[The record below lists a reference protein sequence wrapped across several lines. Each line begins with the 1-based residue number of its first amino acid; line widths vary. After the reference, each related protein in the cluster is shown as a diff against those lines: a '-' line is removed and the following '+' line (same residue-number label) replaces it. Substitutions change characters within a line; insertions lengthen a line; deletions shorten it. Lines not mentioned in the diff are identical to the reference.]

1 MFVLA
6 EPAVTLRATL
16 TPNPVEEAVWPDP
29 VRAPVAELHRWVS
42 STWWDTPFLS
52 DAVRVA
58 SPVMAE
64 LADRVCGGEDLP
76 PERIRRCTASLM
88 RYLLR
93 ARLRPTPFGL
103 FAGVAPAAVG
113 AATRVVWGQDH
124 QVVARPDARWLSA
137 YSARIGARAHPDLRV
152 VRASTLHL
160 SGNRLVRSWLPGA
173 APDEAA
179 PVSVR
184 HTPAT
189 ALVLHLAR
197 VPRPLGELEE
207 ALCQAFTSAPRETVS
222 ATLALLLQHRILI
235 SAAHPPMTE
244 SDPLG
249 CLLER
254 VPDQEQTA
262 VQAHQALSR
271 HNSTHHAAE
280 HTGLRERAL
289 RHLAEADPK
298 HARLAVDTRLDAQIT
313 LSSSVVEEVQKAA
326 STLLAWAPHRTGS
339 PAWIDYHQ
347 RCLERYGP
355 GALIALTD
363 LVGPTGVGW
372 PAGYRG
378 SSLPAPEQHGP
389 TARDHTLTQAA
400 HTAALAGETEVDLLS
415 LPQPGQEH
423 ETPAPPHLE
432 VRAQIQAPT
441 PQAVDAGEMTLW
453 LTGVS
458 RAVGVLT
465 GRFFHL
471 DGIAAGGYENLPTLT
486 EGAVPVQ
493 LSAPPLVDSAHNIA
507 RTTSV
512 LPHLLAIDEH
522 PPPATSGGL
531 QVFGI
536 DDVSVRV
543 DPDHLRLQRHSTGQ
557 IIEPHLFSALEP
569 RWHAHPLVR
578 LCHELPRARI
588 APHLA
593 FAWPTSTDTW
603 THLPRVR
610 AANAVLSPALWR
622 MGADDIAAPD
632 TGASDWCAALRG
644 LQRQRR
650 IPDHI
655 QVMEGETYLALD
667 LSQAAHQGLLRTHL
681 ERRARQTPAIL
692 IEAPPPDAFA
702 WCQGRAHEVVVPLA
716 STQAPV
722 RAPRLSL
729 ASTPPAVHLPGAD
742 TWTSA
747 HLYCDADLH
756 SRLLTDHT
764 PQLWKRWGS
773 EPAWWVVRYS
783 DHNGPHL
790 RLRIP
795 SSGAHQLSALAS
807 WAQELEESGLLRHM
821 TLETYRPENGR
832 YGSGEAL
839 QAAHALFAA
848 DTAAALTQL
857 RHAAFENT
865 SRLHALGAASLIDLA
880 TAACPEQGLDW
891 LTAHLP
897 RARTPIDRTAHTLA
911 LDHLDTVTE
920 PVSPELQR
928 VWRDRGKALVTYQA
942 HLPGPENIQDVL
954 PSLLHMHHNR
964 LIGPDR
970 TDETRLLELTRAVAL
985 TLSARA
991 RQGAR

>member
-1 MFVLA
+1 MRQ
-6 EPAVTLRATL
+6 TCQ
-16 TPNPVEEAVWPDP
+16 
-29 VRAPVAELHRWVS
+29 
-42 STWWDTPFLS
+42 DTAFFS
-52 DAVRVA
+52 DAVRTA
-58 SPVMAE
+58 SPALAE
-64 LADRVCGGEDLP
+64 LTDRVCDGEDLP
-76 PERIRRCTASLM
+76 PERVRRCAASLM

-93 ARLRPTPFGL
+93 ARFRPTPFGL
-103 FAGVAPAAVG
+103 FAGVAPATVG
-113 AATRVVWGQDH
+113 AATRVVWGHHH

-137 YSARIGARAHPDLRV
+137 YSNRIDAQTAPDLKV
-152 VRASTLHL
+152 VRASTLHV

-173 APDEAA
+173 TPDEAA

-197 VPRPLGELEE
+197 VPRPLGELED
-207 ALCQAFTSAPRETVS
+207 ALCKAFISVARETVS
-222 ATLALLLQHRILI
+222 AMLTLLLQHRILI

-249 CLLER
+249 CLLGR
-254 VPDQEQTA
+254 VPDQEQAATR
-262 VQAHQALSR
+262 VHHVLSR
-271 HNSTHHAAE
+271 HNTTHHAAE

-289 RHLAEADPK
+289 RHLAEADPE

-313 LSSSVVEEVQKAA
+313 LSFSVVEEVQKAA
-326 STLLAWAPHRTGS
+326 NTLLAWAPQRTGS
-339 PAWIDYHQ
+339 PAWNDYHQ

-363 LVGPTGVGW
+363 LAGPTGIGW

-378 SSLPAPEQHGP
+378 SFLPTPEQHGP

-400 HTAALAGETEVDLLS
+400 HTAALAGENEVDLLA
-415 LPQPGQEH
+415 LPQPSQEH

-432 VRAQIQAPT
+432 VRAQIQAST
-441 PQAVDAGEMTLW
+441 PQAVDTGSMTLW
-453 LTGVS
+453 VTGVS

-512 LPHLLAIDEH
+512 LPHLLVIDEH
-522 PPPATSGGL
+522 PPPATPDGP

-543 DPDHLRLQRHSTGQ
+543 DPDHLRLQRRSTGQ

-569 RWHAHPLVR
+569 RWHTHPLVR
-578 LCHELPRARI
+578 LCYELPRART

-593 FAWPTSTDTW
+593 FAWPTATDTW

-622 MGADDIAAPD
+622 VRADDIAAPD
-632 TGASDWCAALRG
+632 TDTSAWCAALRG

-667 LSQAAHQGLLRTHL
+667 LSQAAHQHLLRTHL

-692 IEAPPPDAFA
+692 FEAPPPGAFA
-702 WCQGRAHEVVVPLA
+702 WCQDRAHEVVVPLT
-716 STQAPV
+716 STQAPA
-722 RAPRLSL
+722 RTPRVSF

-764 PQLWKRWGS
+764 PQLWQRWGS

-783 DHNGPHL
+783 DHDGPHL

-795 SSGAHQLSALAS
+795 TSGAHQLSTLAC
-807 WAQELEESGLLRHM
+807 WARELEESGLLRHM
-821 TLETYRPENGR
+821 TLETYRPETGR

-839 QAAHALFAA
+839 QTAHALFAA

-865 SRLHALGAASLIDLA
+865 TRLHALGAVSLIDLV

-928 VWRDRGKALVTYQA
+928 VWRDRAEALAVYRA
-942 HLPGPENIQDVL
+942 HLPDPEDIQDVL

>member
-16 TPNPVEEAVWPDP
+16 TPTSVEEAAWPDP
-29 VRAPVAELHRWVS
+29 ARAPVAELRRWLS
-42 STWWDTPFLS
+42 QTWQDTSFPS
-52 DAVRVA
+52 DAVRMA
-58 SPVMAE
+58 SPALAE
-64 LADRVCGGEDLP
+64 LTDRVCGGEGLP
-76 PERIRRCTASLM
+76 PERVRRCAASLM

-93 ARLRPTPFGL
+93 ARFRPTPFGL
-103 FAGVAPAAVG
+103 FAGVAPATVG
-113 AATRVVWGQDH
+113 TATCVVWGQYH
-124 QVVARPDARWLSA
+124 QVVARPDARWLSG
-137 YSARIGARAHPDLRV
+137 YSNRIDARAHPDLRV
-152 VRASTLHL
+152 VRASTLHV
-160 SGNRLVRSWLPGA
+160 SGNRLIRSWLPGA
-173 APDEAA
+173 TPDEAA

-189 ALVLHLAR
+189 ELVLHLAR
-197 VPRPLGELEE
+197 VPRPLGELEN
-207 ALCQAFTSAPRETVS
+207 ALCEAFTSAARETVS
-222 ATLALLLQHRILI
+222 ATLALLLRHRILI
-235 SAAHPPMTE
+235 SAAHPPMAE

-254 VPDQEQTA
+254 VPDQEQAATR
-262 VQAHQALSR
+262 VHQLLSR
-271 HNSTHHAAE
+271 HNTTHHAAE
-280 HTGLRERAL
+280 HTGLREQAL
-289 RHLAEADPK
+289 RHLAEADPE
-298 HARLAVDTRLDAQIT
+298 HARLAVDTRLDAQVT

-326 STLLAWAPHRTGS
+326 NTLLAWAPHRTGS
-339 PAWIDYHQ
+339 SAWLDYHQ

-363 LVGPTGVGW
+363 LVGSTGIGW

-378 SSLPAPEQHGP
+378 SFLPAPEQHGP

-400 HTAALAGETEVDLLS
+400 HTAALAGEVEVDLLA

-423 ETPAPPHLE
+423 EAPAPPHLE
-432 VRAQIQAPT
+432 VRAQIQAST
-441 PQAVDAGEMTLW
+441 PQAVDEGKLTLW
-453 LTGVS
+453 ITGVS

-512 LPHLLAIDEH
+512 LPRLLVIDEH
-522 PPPATSGGL
+522 PPPVTLGGP

-543 DPDHLRLQRHSTGQ
+543 DPDHLRLQRRSTGQ

-569 RWHAHPLVR
+569 RWHTHLLVR
-578 LCHELPRARI
+578 LCYELPRART

-593 FAWPTSTDTW
+593 FAWPISTDTW

-622 MGADDIAAPD
+622 VRADDIAAPD
-632 TGASDWCAALRG
+632 TDASEWCAALRG

-650 IPDHI
+650 IPDHV

-667 LSQAAHQGLLRTHL
+667 LSQAAHQHLLRTHL
-681 ERRARQTPAIL
+681 ERRARQTSAIL
-692 IEAPPPDAFA
+692 IEAPLPGAFA

-716 STQAPV
+716 STQAPA
-722 RAPRLSL
+722 RAPRPSL
-729 ASTPPAVHLPGAD
+729 TFTPPSVHLPGAG

-783 DHNGPHL
+783 DHDGPHL

-795 SSGAHQLSALAS
+795 TSGAHQLSALAC
-807 WAQELEESGLLRHM
+807 WARELEESGLLRHM
-821 TLETYRPENGR
+821 TLETYRPETGR

-839 QAAHALFAA
+839 QAAHTLFSA

-857 RHAAFENT
+857 RHAAFEDT
-865 SRLHALGAASLIDLA
+865 TRLHALGAASLVDLA
-880 TAACPEQGLDW
+880 TAACPERGLEW
-891 LTAHLP
+891 LTEHLP

-911 LDHLDTVTE
+911 VDHLGAATE
-920 PVSPELQR
+920 SVLSELQR
-928 VWRDRGKALVTYQA
+928 AWRNRAEALAAYRA
-942 HLPGPENIQDVL
+942 HLPGPDSIHDVL

-964 LIGPDR
+964 LIGPDH

-991 RQGAR
+991 RQGTR